1 MNYSPS
7 WSHAAPIKSLGMEL
21 GLAPVQS
28 TPAFEPM
35 RHQAR
40 MAETL
45 GFTTLWA
52 HEHHSKGAM
61 YPDPLMALAAMA
73 PVTSSIRL
81 GTNML
86 LLPIHHPVR
95 VAQQTAMLDV
105 LSGGRLV
112 LGVANGYSSVDFA
125 TFGVDRARRGAR
137 LEAGIEL
144 VRELWSG
151 RPVSAASDDYR
162 LDGFRLFPTPVQR
175 PSPPIVV
182 GGQSH
187 QAIDRAARLGD
198 GYLISTTETI
208 RNVAVRIATYRKS
221 CTSLGREPPAPIL
234 NRIVA
239 TVGSRAERQ
248 EALAFF
254 SRALLSLYEAWGHA
268 NVAELSPKQRE
279 PEQISRDH
287 LVVGEPAECVER
299 LQEYEEMGIGQVA
312 CLMSFGGRDPALAD
326 RSLRLCGERV
336 LPNMTT

>member
-1 MNYSPS
+1 
-7 WSHAAPIKSLGMEL
+7 MEL

-28 TPAFEPM
+28 TPTFEPM
-35 RHQAR
+35 LRQAR
-40 MAETL
+40 TAEAL
-45 GFTTLWA
+45 GFSTLWA
-52 HEHHSKGAM
+52 HEHHSQGAM

-73 PVTSSIRL
+73 PVTSTVRL

-95 VAQQTAMLDV
+95 VAQETAMLDV

-112 LGVANGYSSVDFA
+112 LGVANGYSRVDFA
-125 TFGVDRARRGAR
+125 TFGTDRTRRGAR

-151 RPVSAASDDYR
+151 RPVTAVSEDYR

-182 GGQSH
+182 GGQAPR
-187 QAIDRAARLGD
+187 AIRRAARLGD

-208 RNVAVRIATYRKS
+208 ANVAVRIATYREA
-221 CTSLGREPPAPIL
+221 CTSLGLEAPAPIL

-239 TVGSRAERQ
+239 TVGSRAERE

-254 SRALLSLYEAWGHA
+254 TRALLSLYDAWGHA
-268 NVAELSPKQRE
+268 NVAELSPDQRE
-279 PEQISRDH
+279 PEQVARDH
-287 LVVGEPAECVER
+287 LVVGEPAECLER
-299 LQEYEEMGIGQVA
+299 LQEYEEMGVGQVA
-312 CLMSFGGRDPALAD
+312 CLMGFGGRDPALAD

-336 LPNMTT
+336 LPHLAT